1 MQLLRLTGFLTSAF
15 LLLSSLSCNA
25 ADAPIPE
32 GEYNCHKIS
41 GSQLIHLA
49 MLEIKGSTY
58 RFSKEEQFAPFTID
72 AKKEITWTRG
82 VSFLPDGWKL
92 GVSKFEGTNSS
103 GEPMITIRYTSAR
116 GAAEVI
122 DAVKEKK

>member
-1 MQLLRLTGFLTSAF
+1 MQLLRRTGFLTLSM
-15 LLLSSLSCNA
+15 LLLSTLSCSA

-41 GSQLIHLA
+41 GTQLIHLA

-72 AKKEITWTRG
+72 AKKEITWSRG

-92 GVSKFEGTNSS
+92 GVSKYEGLNST

-116 GAAEVI
+116 GAAEII
-122 DAVKEKK
+122 DCVKEKN

>member
-1 MQLLRLTGFLTSAF
+1 MKLLGWPRVVCCFYLILCATS
-15 LLLSSLSCNA
+15 CQA

-41 GSQLIHLA
+41 GASLIHLA

-72 AKKEITWTRG
+72 ANKKITWSKG
-82 VSFLPDGWKL
+82 VSFLPDSWKL
-92 GVSKFEGTNSS
+92 GESKFEGPNEA
-103 GEPMITIRYTSAR
+103 GKPRLTIRYTSAS
-116 GAAEVI
+116 GNAEVI
-122 DAVKEKK
+122 DAVKEK

>member
-41 GSQLIHLA
+41 GAQLIHLA
-49 MLEIKGSTY
+49 TLEIKGLTY

-72 AKKEITWTRG
+72 AKKEITWSKG

-92 GVSKFEGTNSS
+92 GVSKYEGPNEA
-103 GEPMITIRYTSAR
+103 GKPRLTIRYTSAS
-116 GAAEVI
+116 GNAEVI
-122 DAVKEKK
+122 DAVKEK

>member
-1 MQLLRLTGFLTSAF
+1 MQHLRLTGLWTLAFF
-15 LLLSSLSCNA
+15 LLGSLSCSA

-41 GSQLIHLA
+41 GASLIHLA

-72 AKKEITWTRG
+72 ANKKITWSKG
-82 VSFLPDGWKL
+82 VSFLPATWKL
-92 GVSKFEGTNSS
+92 GESKFEGPNEA
-103 GEPMITIRYTSAR
+103 GKPRLTIRYTSAS
-116 GAAEVI
+116 GNAEVI
-122 DAVKEKK
+122 DAVKEK

>member
-1 MQLLRLTGFLTSAF
+1 MQLLRLTGFLTSTF
-15 LLLSSLSCNA
+15 LLLGSLSCNA

-41 GSQLIHLA
+41 GAQLIHLA
-49 MLEIKGSTY
+49 TLEIKGSTY
-58 RFSKEEQFAPFTID
+58 RFSKEEQFAPFTVD
-72 AKKEITWTRG
+72 KNKEITWSKG

-92 GVSKFEGTNSS
+92 GVSKYEGPNSQ
-103 GEPMITIRYTSAR
+103 GEPRLTIRYTSAR